1 MGWLQR
7 LSDGLTKTRDV
18 VRGSL
23 DRLLGRAADPVLLEE
38 FEAALIASDLG
49 SRVVERVM
57 ERLKKQLQGTDA
69 SESGR
74 VQTVLR
80 DTLLDTLTPVQ
91 GLPLE
96 SLIAKG
102 PKPFVILAVGV
113 NGVGK
118 TTTIAKIAQRL
129 VQVGTV
135 PLLVAC
141 DTFRAAAIDQLQVW
155 ADRVGVDVIRH
166 RHGADPAAVA
176 FDGIAAAKARQVDV
190 VLIDTA
196 GRLHT
201 KSNLMD
207 ELRKITRIIAQECP
221 GAPHEVLLV
230 LDATVGQNALSQ
242 ARQFHQAV
250 GVTGLVLTKLDGTA
264 RGGIVIAIAE
274 ELKLPVRLI
283 GVGESVEDLQDFP
296 SDAFVDALLGTTA
309 SPPA

>member
-1 MGWLQR
+1 
-7 LSDGLTKTRDV
+7 
-18 VRGSL
+18 
-23 DRLLGRAADPVLLEE
+23 LEE

-49 SRVVERVM
+49 ARVVDRVM

-69 SESGR
+69 SQPGR
-74 VQTVLR
+74 VHAVLR
-80 DTLLDTLTPVQ
+80 DTLLEVLTPVQ
-91 GLPLE
+91 GLSLE
-96 SLIAKG
+96 SLLAKG

-129 VQVGTV
+129 VQAGKV
-135 PLLVAC
+135 PLLVAA

-166 RHGADPAAVA
+166 RYGADPAAVA

-207 ELRKITRIIAQECP
+207 ELRKITRVIGQECP

-242 ARQFHQAV
+242 ARQFHQVV

-264 RGGIVIAIAE
+264 RGGIVVAITE

-283 GVGESVEDLQDFP
+283 GVGESVEDLQDFQ
-296 SDAFVDALLGTTA
+296 SGAFVDALLGTSA
-309 SPPA
+309 QPSA